1 MTRTNSENGIIFAM
15 NLIPQDAKIY
25 PRYIILLSA
34 YLKLTAKL
42 KSGKSVSDLKIMSFG
57 F

>member
-34 YLKLTAKL
+34 YLKLTAIL